1 MNRRSLFVFWFAL
14 AGYCVLDVASGD
26 EESGEVRIVLADGA
40 FGLKAPAAWKM
51 KKPRSRIVAYEFG
64 LPAAKGDS
72 VDGRLTI
79 MAAGG
84 SIEANVDRWI
94 GQFVQS
100 DGTATKNRAKTNQKE
115 IAGQKVHFVDVAG
128 TFQDRPRGPFGPA
141 VARENYRMFG
151 AIIELK
157 DKGNYFVKLYGPHKT
172 VSAAEKP
179 FQEFI
184 ESLQAVQ

>member
-1 MNRRSLFVFWFAL
+1 MSRRLLFVCWFVL
-14 AGYCVLDVASGD
+14 TGCCVLDATSAQ
-26 EESGEVRIVLADGA
+26 EESGEGRVVLADGA
-40 FGLKAPAAWKM
+40 FSLKAPAAWKM
-51 KKPRSRIVAYEFG
+51 KKPRTRIVAYEFG

-94 GQFVQS
+94 GQFVQP
-100 DGTATKNRAKTNQKE
+100 DGTATKKRAKTTQKE
-115 IAGQKVHFVDVAG
+115 IAGQQVYFVDIAG
-128 TFQDRPRGPFGPA
+128 TYQDRPRGPFGPSI
-141 VARENYRMFG
+141 ARENYRMLG

-157 DKGNYFVKLYGPHKT
+157 GKGNFFVKLYGPHKT

-179 FQEFI
+179 FQGFI
-184 ESLQAVQ
+184 ESLQAAQ